1 MRLCVFDVALD
12 ARACLPVGMGLV
24 VVWACVCCVRAE
36 TAKRLCACLLSGGLR
51 RRALMLSC
59 EQGEVLQCKVP
70 AGGLEAAQEGVQAA
84 GPGVRCREERIGGRE
99 DERGAVR
106 GVAAGA

>member
-36 TAKRLCACLLSGGLR
+36 TAKRLCACLLS
-51 RRALMLSC
+51 
-59 EQGEVLQCKVP
+59 VW
-70 AGGLEAAQEGVQAA
+70 LEALSVWLEATRA
-84 GPGVRCREERIGGRE
+84 
-99 DERGAVR
+99 DAV
-106 GVAAGA
+106 V